1 MSTPPQP
8 GQPGPQPYQNPQIP
22 GQLPGQVPGQ
32 PPAQPPTG
40 GGYGAPV
47 PAQHNPYAQTSPGFG
62 PPQQPGPYG
71 MPQQPGAPG
80 MPPAPGAGGPAGGG
94 RGTAGK
100 AVLWAVV
107 GAAVAS
113 ALWAGGVFVLG
124 KDSSSAP
131 SLRGYKSVKDLC
143 TTADLSAFKEQYPK
157 DDDSPTTYTSDR
169 PALVQMYCGK
179 GLDQEDTS
187 ASTAYVSIEADLHR
201 KADPAPEFED
211 RWRSFG
217 DHGPDPDDNYKVTAV
232 DGFGDEAYL
241 VTQDTVP
248 KSSDSDSS
256 TSGDRTVVLAVRD
269 GALTMTL
276 SWDIYSV
283 EATDDEPS
291 LDQGT
296 EWVKAA
302 TKATM
307 ANLRK

>member
-22 GQLPGQVPGQ
+22 GQ

-40 GGYGAPV
+40 GGYGSPV

-62 PPQQPGPYG
+62 PPQPGYYG
-71 MPQQPGAPG
+71 APQQPGAPG
-80 MPPAPGAGGPAGGG
+80 MPPVPGPGGTGGG
-94 RGTAGK
+94 QSRAGK

-113 ALWAGGVFVLG
+113 ALWAGGVFLLG

-131 SLRGYKSVKDLC
+131 GLRGYKPVKDLC
-143 TTADLSAFKEQYPK
+143 ATADLSAFKEKYPK
-157 DDDSPTTYTSDR
+157 DDDDPTTYTSDR
-169 PALVQMYCGK
+169 PALVQMYCGE

-187 ASTAYVSIEADLHR
+187 ASTGYVSVEADLHR
-201 KADPAPEFED
+201 KADPGPEFED

-217 DHGPDPDDNYKVTAV
+217 DHGSDPDTNYKVTSV

-241 VTQDTVP
+241 ITQDTVP
-248 KSSDSDSS
+248 KSSDSGSS
-256 TSGDRTVVLAVRD
+256 DSGDRTVVLAVRD
-269 GALTMTL
+269 GGLTVTL

-283 EATDDEPS
+283 EASDDEPS

-307 ANLRK
+307 ANLKK

>member
-8 GQPGPQPYQNPQIP
+8 GQPGPQPYQNPQI
-22 GQLPGQVPGQ
+22 PGQ

-62 PPQQPGPYG
+62 PPQPGYYG
-71 MPQQPGAPG
+71 PPAAPGVPGAP
-80 MPPAPGAGGPAGGG
+80 PVAGGG
-94 RGTAGK
+94 RRGAAGK

-124 KDSSSAP
+124 GDDSSAP
-131 SLRGYKSVKDLC
+131 SLHGYKPVKDLC
-143 TTADLSAFKEQYPK
+143 AAADLSAFDEKYPK
-157 DDDSPTTYTSDR
+157 GDDDPTKYVSDR
-169 PALVQMYCGK
+169 PALVQMYCSK
-179 GLDQEDTS
+179 GLEQEDSS
-187 ASTAYVSIEADLHR
+187 ASTGYVSVEADLHR

-211 RWRSFG
+211 HWRSFG
-217 DHGPDPDDNYKVTAV
+217 DHGADPDDNYKVTAV

-241 VTQDTVP
+241 ITQDTVP

-256 TSGDRTVVLAVRD
+256 DSGDRTVVLAVRD
-269 GALTMTL
+269 GGLTMTL

-283 EATDDEPS
+283 EADDDEPS

-307 ANLRK
+307 ANLKK